1 MAVFLESNAMQHEQ
15 TFKSAAFR
23 AVATPRN
30 SSFVVARPVNR
41 VTSVARA

>member
-1 MAVFLESNAMQHEQ
+1 MGVFLEFNAMTHEQ
-15 TFKSAAFR
+15 MFKSAAFR